1 MKHKVL
7 LVLLLG
13 IIISVSAS
21 AQKVT
26 MNLKQVKL
34 EKVFSAITQQT
45 GLTVA
50 YSRTIVNPDRIVTV
64 EAKNQE
70 LSKVLNDL
78 FLGTNVNYEIG
89 KTKIYLKEKVTDSEQ
104 QTSNANKKNISGR
117 VVDEKGEPIIG
128 ASVMVQGSSLGTIT
142 NVDGRYTLANVPES
156 STITVS
162 YIGYITVNYA
172 ATSRNLSQ
180 VVLREDSKTLEE
192 VVVVGY
198 GTQKKVN
205 LTGAVAIVSGDEL
218 TTRSAANLSQL
229 LQGSV
234 PNMNVNFS
242 SGRPGQG
249 GSFNIRGV
257 NSISADAAP
266 LTIIDGIEGDINK
279 VNPNDVESISVLK
292 DASAAAIYGVRAANG
307 VVIITTKKG
316 QRNQKAKITYNGYI
330 GVQKATNV
338 LEMAN
343 SQEYST
349 MLLEANYDAY
359 VSTMKASI
367 DKFGGDYSDPDFH
380 NWKFDSDTDWYK
392 ELLRSALI
400 TNHSLGIS
408 GGTEKST
415 YSVGMSYLYQD
426 GVMDVENNYKRL
438 NFRAAL
444 DYEATNW
451 LKVGFNGVFSN
462 STQVLP
468 QNKAWQQA
476 FNAPGIY
483 PVYDPANDNT
493 FPDKYASP
501 DAVGF
506 TANFYNPVA
515 TANYYDS
522 QNENYQ
528 VLTNF
533 YAQFQLL
540 PEKLNFRTSYSY
552 DYSAIR
558 GREYIAP
565 YYVSSWQQQ
574 AVSELT
580 KKDTNYYNYIW
591 DNILTYNNQ
600 WGKHNFGAMLGY
612 SMRQQQ
618 YRYMWGKA
626 NNVPEG
632 KDEWLYLSQG
642 NAEGVT
648 LGDDGYCYRGQ
659 SYFTRLSY
667 DYAGKYLLTF
677 TMRADGSSKYQEHW
691 GYFPSVGAAWV
702 ISEEDFMKDQK
713 FFDYLKLRASWGRLG
728 NDHVAASDGFASITT
743 GNSAS
748 GVFGNSTFPGYQNT
762 TYFSYLKWELV
773 DETNVGLN
781 FSTFKNRLNVDL
793 DYFYRLTKRAVI
805 SPRLPFSN
813 DVLAGNYGKILNSGF
828 DLSLNWNDNIGRDF
842 KYNLG
847 VNLSY
852 LKNKVKDLGGLS
864 SIKGGKTINM
874 VGKEMNSYYGYK
886 VVGVYQTLEE
896 CAEDPI
902 AVANN
907 LVPGDFKYEDVNGD
921 NVIDGDDRQVLG
933 SYIPNFTYGI
943 NLGLNWKNLD
953 FELTTY
959 GQTGGQIYNRKRAL
973 RYAQSNYNFDKAQ
986 YENRWTGPGSTN
998 SHPSAAALVKG
1009 WNVSDQRVNSY
1020 FVESAD
1026 FFRIQ
1031 NITLGYSLR
1040 NIKMGNYTLPGIR
1053 FSLTADRPFTTFKAN
1068 SFTPELSDAEGWDTE
1083 VYPLTSTYS
1092 FGIQIDF

>member
-1 MKHKVL
+1 
-7 LVLLLG
+7 
-13 IIISVSAS
+13 
-21 AQKVT
+21 
-26 MNLKQVKL
+26 
-34 EKVFSAITQQT
+34 
-45 GLTVA
+45 
-50 YSRTIVNPDRIVTV
+50 
-64 EAKNQE
+64 
-70 LSKVLNDL
+70 
-78 FLGTNVNYEIG
+78 
-89 KTKIYLKEKVTDSEQ
+89 
-104 QTSNANKKNISGR
+104 
-117 VVDEKGEPIIG
+117 
-128 ASVMVQGSSLGTIT
+128 
-142 NVDGRYTLANVPES
+142 
-156 STITVS
+156 
-162 YIGYITVNYA
+162 
-172 ATSRNLSQ
+172 
-180 VVLREDSKTLEE
+180 
-192 VVVVGY
+192 
-198 GTQKKVN
+198 
-205 LTGAVAIVSGDEL
+205 
-218 TTRSAANLSQL
+218 
-229 LQGSV
+229 
-234 PNMNVNFS
+234 
-242 SGRPGQG
+242 
-249 GSFNIRGV
+249 
-257 NSISADAAP
+257 
-266 LTIIDGIEGDINK
+266 
-279 VNPNDVESISVLK
+279 
-292 DASAAAIYGVRAANG
+292 
-307 VVIITTKKG
+307 
-316 QRNQKAKITYNGYI
+316 
-330 GVQKATNV
+330 
-338 LEMAN
+338 MAN

-902 AVANN
+902 AVANK